1 MNLRTCLCTC
11 LYGNSMQDS
20 NQKQPKRN
28 QNEPKI
34 NQAWTQNRPKIG
46 PKSSQSRSKIGPKSV
61 QNRPKTGYGAD
72 FAFEPLF
79 GPILVPFWLQLGA
92 ILGAK
97 LRPCWAKNRFL
108 EGLEKHQKTNMI
120 FNTLRG
126 PLGTDFG
133 TIFGPKIDQK
143 SVQKRSQERASKKAK
158 IFKKPLV
165 FQCFLGF
172 GGVGNRSKINQ
183 NRILKRS

>member
-1 MNLRTCLCTC
+1 MATLCKTITKS
-11 LYGNSMQDS
+11 NPNATKM
-20 NQKQPKRN
+20 NQKSTKHG
-28 QNEPKI
+28 PKI
-34 NQAWTQNRPKIG
+34 VPKSVQNRP
-46 PKSSQSRSKIGPKSV
+46 KIGPKSV

-72 FAFEPLF
+72 FAFEFLF

-126 PLGTDFG
+126 PLGTDF
-133 TIFGPKIDQK
+133 FGVLVPKSTKNRSRSGLKSERAKKQKSSKNHWFFNVFWGSGGSEIDQK
-143 SVQKRSQERASKKAK
+143 SIKIAS
-158 IFKKPLV
+158 
-165 FQCFLGF
+165 
-172 GGVGNRSKINQ
+172 
-183 NRILKRS
+183 

>member
-1 MNLRTCLCTC
+1 M
-11 LYGNSMQDS
+11 
-20 NQKQPKRN
+20 NQKSTKHG
-28 QNEPKI
+28 PKI
-34 NQAWTQNRPKIG
+34 I
-46 PKSSQSRSKIGPKSV
+46 PKSSQNRSKIGPKSV

-158 IFKKPLV
+158 MSK
-165 FQCFLGF
+165 
-172 GGVGNRSKINQ
+172 NRWFFNVLCASEGSKIDEKSIK
-183 NRILKRS
+183 NRFLMYLK